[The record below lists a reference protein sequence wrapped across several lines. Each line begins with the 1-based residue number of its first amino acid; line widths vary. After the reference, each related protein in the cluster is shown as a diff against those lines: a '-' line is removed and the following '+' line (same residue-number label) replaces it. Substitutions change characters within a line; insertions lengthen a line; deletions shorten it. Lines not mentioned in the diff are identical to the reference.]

1 MIRTRFPA
9 RRTLPSIY
17 LGKDATETKVK
28 EINLKSFRVI
38 AFSTHGLI
46 SGDIK
51 PLSEPALVLTPPDKA
66 TEADDGL
73 LTASEIAQLKLN
85 AEWVIL
91 SACNTAH
98 AESAGAEGLSG
109 LAKAFFYAGSRAL
122 LVSHWPVESQSA
134 TELTR
139 GMFEALKTNPAMGRS
154 EALRRSMFKLAAND
168 NNPHWAHPA
177 FWAPFVVVGEGARR

>member
-1 MIRTRFPA
+1 MVRYLGA
-9 RRTLPSIY
+9 DASSIY

-28 EINLKSFRVI
+28 EINLKSSRVT

-51 PLSEPALVLTPPDKA
+51 HLAEPALVLTPPNKA
-66 TEADDGL
+66 TETDDGL

-91 SACNTAH
+91 NACNTAY

-109 LAKAFFYAGSRAL
+109 LAKASFYAGCRAL
-122 LVSHWPVESQSA
+122 LVSHWSVASQSA

-139 GMFEALKTNPAMGRS
+139 SMFEALKSNPSMGRS

-168 NNPHWAHPA
+168 DHPHWAHPA